1 MFDPTKI
8 IIDSYVERLQT
19 NYLSIYTRLEP
30 DFPGVLGF
38 CGRIALESIA
48 NTDAAYHGLSHT
60 IQVTE
65 AGQEILRAKHI
76 SRGGVTPRDWL
87 HVIISLLCHDIGYLR
102 GVCLGDQETAYVKD
116 YAGNMITLPSGATD
130 AALTPYH
137 VTRSQIFVRERFA
150 TSIAKLDVDFI
161 SSCIER
167 TRFPVP
173 QNSAYAKTD
182 DYPGL
187 VRAADLI
194 GQMGDRDYLR
204 KCAALYREFE
214 ETGAARLLN
223 YTSPDDLRRSYPKFF
238 WATVYPLI
246 DDAIRYLQVTYEGR
260 QLLNNLYANVFIEE
274 HQYLGRCSNVT
285 QQVVEDV
292 ILA

>member
-1 MFDPTKI
+1 MFDCTKL
-8 IIDSYVERLQT
+8 IIDSYVTHLQN
-19 NYLSIYTRLEP
+19 NYLEVYSRLEP
-30 DFPGVLGF
+30 DYPGILGF

-48 NTDAAYHGLSHT
+48 NTDAAYHGLTHT

-65 AGQEILRAKHI
+65 AGQEILRGKHI
-76 SRGGVTPRDWL
+76 SQGGVSPRDWL
-87 HVIISLLCHDIGYLR
+87 HVVISLLCHDIGYVR
-102 GVCLGDQETAYVKD
+102 GVCRGDENGYYVRD
-116 YAGNMITLPSGATD
+116 FDGNTVTLPLGSTD

-137 VTRSQIFVRERFA
+137 VTRSQIFVRERFGA
-150 TSIAKLDVDFI
+150 AVAIMDTNFI
-161 SSCIER
+161 ISCIER

-173 QNSAYAKTD
+173 KDNAYAATN

-194 GQMGDRDYLR
+194 GQMGDMDYLR

-214 ETGAARLLN
+214 ETGAARILN

-238 WATVYPLI
+238 WATVHPLI
-246 DDAIRYLQVTYEGR
+246 NDALRYLQVTQEGR
-260 QLLNNLYANVFIEE
+260 QLLNNLFANVFIEE
-274 HQYLGRCSNVT
+274 HQYQGVFKNVYP
-285 QQVVEDV
+285 QVAGNV